1 VLKFGKGNIFYK
13 FKAQLSNVAI
23 ECYSPLGKLIEQ
35 KKYYIPTLTILDY
48 KSMGMT
54 TENVAAMELEA
65 VKAHQKRL
73 EKMAEDQPKLYGLIM
88 QHMSVES
95 KDEVA
100 QDPEYEN
107 WHAEKD
113 PENYGKQ

>member
-1 VLKFGKGNIFYK
+1 
-13 FKAQLSNVAI
+13 
-23 ECYSPLGKLIEQ
+23 
-35 KKYYIPTLTILDY
+35 
-48 KSMGMT
+48 MGMT
-54 TENVAAMELEA
+54 TANVAVMELEA

-88 QHMSVES
+88 QHMSIES

-107 WHAEKD
+107 LHAKKD
-113 PENYGKQ
+113 PEKLWKAIVRTHKVDCVSSVTAIQELAARKAYQNIRQGAYETLAQYSERFREV